1 MGLCG
6 STQAATVAAE
16 SPSKNGQ
23 KSNDKSNEAAKKV
36 KKKDSY
42 IETKHDHVSKRQA
55 KTLQRD
61 YHDHLM
67 REHKGKNENVRDFYA
82 WSKKDILGSGISGD
96 VIRVTHKSSGK
107 LRAMKTI
114 RLNRMKQNKIDD
126 LRQEINIM
134 KTLCV
139 VRVFWGG
146 AGERERERVPATAF
160 VS

>member
-6 STQAATVAAE
+6 SSQAVSIAAE
-16 SPSKNGQ
+16 SP
-23 KSNDKSNEAAKKV
+23 AKVEVQSGGKAGGE
-36 KKKDSY
+36 KKKKTSY
-42 IETKHDHVSKRQA
+42 VETKHDNVSKRA
-55 KTLQRD
+55 KKLQHD

-67 REHKGKNENVRDFYA
+67 KEHKGKGENVRQFYE

-96 VIRVTHKSSGK
+96 VIRVKHRSSGK

-134 KTLCV
+134 KTL
-139 VRVFWGG
+139 
-146 AGERERERVPATAF
+146 
-160 VS
+160 